1 MSQSHHLIKVSK
13 FLSFVLRHKPEA
25 INLTLDDAGWASIAE
40 LIEKAKPQITLT
52 PRLIKQ
58 VVLKN
63 DKKRFALSDDGR
75 CIRAN
80 QGHSIQVNLQLS
92 PVKPPALLYHG
103 TAIQFLES
111 IKQEGLKSK
120 QRYHVHLSSDFKTA
134 IDVGKRY
141 GKPVVLEVASGKK
154 YQQGFQFF
162 LSNNG
167 VWLTKYVPADFIEIT
182 TNFLVV

>member
-1 MSQSHHLIKVSK
+1 MSQSHYLIKVSK

-25 INLTLDDAGWASIAE
+25 INLTLDNEGWASVAE

-52 PRLIKQ
+52 PKLIKQ

-63 DKKRFALSDDGR
+63 DKKRFALSDDEQ

-92 PVKPPALLYHG
+92 PVKPPVLLYHG
-103 TAIQFLES
+103 TATRFLES

-120 QRYHVHLSSDFKTA
+120 QRHHVHLSSDFKTA
-134 IDVGKRY
+134 IAVGKRH
-141 GKPVVLEVASGKK
+141 GKPVVLEVASGKM

>member
-1 MSQSHHLIKVSK
+1 MSQSHYLIKVSK

-25 INLTLDDAGWASIAE
+25 INLILDNEGWASIAE

-52 PRLIKQ
+52 PKLIKQ

-63 DKKRFALSDDGR
+63 DKKRFALSGDGQ

-103 TAIQFLES
+103 TATRFLES
-111 IKQEGLKSK
+111 IKQGGLKSK
-120 QRYHVHLSSDFKTA
+120 QRHHVHLSSNFKTA
-134 IDVGKRY
+134 IAVGKRY
-141 GKPVVLEVASGKK
+141 GKPVVLEVASGKM

-162 LSNNG
+162 LSNNA
-167 VWLTKYVPADFIEIT
+167 VWLTEHVPADFIEIV